1 MFANTPLHAL
11 LPEMFI
17 GSMACII
24 LLVDLFLSESTRKIT
39 YFLTQLTLIAAF
51 FLTICLWNHPQ
62 VAFNEHFVIDNMAV
76 LLKLCVFGLTFAIF
90 VYVYDYLIK
99 HQINRGEYYL
109 LSLFS
114 VLGICVLISAH
125 SLLTLYLGLELL
137 SLPLY
142 ALVALA
148 KQRTVSSEAAMK
160 YFVMGALASGM
171 LLYGISLVYGAT
183 GSLSMDVLSQALINQ
198 PSVGL
203 LLMLGLVFMSIGV
216 AFKFGAVP
224 FHLWIPDVY
233 QGASYAVVIFI
244 ATAPKLGAFGMLLR
258 VFHELFAGLELQWQ
272 PLFGVMAVLSLLLGN
287 IVAVVQTNIKRLLG
301 YSAISHVGFI
311 FLAIYAGQFSV
322 GLYYVIVY
330 ALMTGA
336 AFGVL
341 ALLSAQG
348 VELEEINELRGLDKR
363 HRWLALLMLLIM
375 FSMAGIPPSI
385 GFYAKLTVL
394 NALVSSNDIFLA
406 ALALI
411 MSVVGAYYY
420 LRIVKVMYFDEPLN
434 KEAIEMPVGAQVLL
448 SGHALSTWV
457 LGIFPGPLLSLCANL
472 F

>member
-24 LLVDLFLSESTRKIT
+24 LLVDLFLSEGTRKIT

-51 FLTICLWNHPQ
+51 FLTICLWNHPL

-76 LLKLCVFGLTFAIF
+76 LLKLCVFALTFAIF

-114 VLGICVLISAH
+114 VMGICVLISAH

-198 PSVGL
+198 GSVDL
-203 LLMLGLVFMSIGV
+203 LLMLGMVFMSIGV

-233 QGASYAVVIFI
+233 QGASYAVVMFI

-258 VFHELFAGLELQWQ
+258 VFHEMFAGLEFQWQ

-330 ALMTGA
+330 ALMTAA

-363 HRWLALLMLLIM
+363 HRWLAMLMLLVM

-394 NALVSSNDIFLA
+394 NALVSSNDLFLA
-406 ALALI
+406 SFALL

-434 KEAIEMPVGAQVLL
+434 KDAIEMPVGAQVIL

>member
-1 MFANTPLHAL
+1 M
-11 LPEMFI
+11 
-17 GSMACII
+17 
-24 LLVDLFLSESTRKIT
+24 
-39 YFLTQLTLIAAF
+39 
-51 FLTICLWNHPQ
+51 
-62 VAFNEHFVIDNMAV
+62 VAFHEHFVTDNMAV
-76 LLKLCVFGLTFAIF
+76 LLKLFVFGITFAIY
-90 VYVYDYLIK
+90 VYVYEYLIK
-99 HQINRGEYYL
+99 HHINRGEYYL

-148 KQRTVSSEAAMK
+148 KQRNVSSEAAMK

-183 GSLSMDVLSQALINQ
+183 GSLSMDVLSQALIEQ
-198 PSVGL
+198 QSIGL

-233 QGASYAVVIFI
+233 QGASLAVVLFI
-244 ATAPKLGAFGMLLR
+244 STAPKLGAFGMLLR
-258 VFHELFAGLELQWQ
+258 IFHELFAGLDMQWQ
-272 PLFGVMAVLSLLLGN
+272 PIFGVMAVLSLLLGN
-287 IVAVVQTNIKRLLG
+287 IVAVVQTNIKRMLG

-311 FLAIYAGQFSV
+311 FLAIYAGHFSV

-330 ALMTGA
+330 ALMTAA
-336 AFGVL
+336 AFGILAVL
-341 ALLSAQG
+341 SSQG
-348 VELEEINELRGLDKR
+348 VEVEEINELRGLDKR
-363 HRWLALLMLLIM
+363 HRWLALMMLLVM
-375 FSMAGIPPSI
+375 FSLAGIPPSI

-394 NALVSSNDIFLA
+394 NVLVSGNDIFLA
-406 ALALI
+406 SLALL

-420 LRIVKVMYFDEPLN
+420 LRVVKVMYFDEPMNKDPLN
-434 KEAIEMPVGAQVLL
+434 IPMGAQVLL

-457 LGIFPGPLLSLCANL
+457 LGIFPGPLLTLCANL